1 MNKIDL
7 QKLIREEVR
16 KVIKER
22 SSLNEATDKQLK
34 DAIKGIKLMVH
45 GFRQMPGEE
54 QKAVNLIKGQVA
66 TGIMKM
72 IADVMAKGTFNP
84 DKLDI
89 VKDISR
95 KLNAANTLDTVE
107 AEMIGIL
114 EFLADEIA
122 KMK

>member
-1 MNKIDL
+1 
-7 QKLIREEVR
+7 
-16 KVIKER
+16 
-22 SSLNEATDKQLK
+22 
-34 DAIKGIKLMVH
+34 
-45 GFRQMPGEE
+45 
-54 QKAVNLIKGQVA
+54 
-66 TGIMKM
+66 
-72 IADVMAKGTFNP
+72 MAKGTFNP

-122 KMK
+122 KKK